1 MGTKILDEI
10 LSRLSKEADIDDTAF
25 EGANI
30 ILYTKNKEFFQND
43 KGIIREIVNAIKKR
57 VELRADPAICI
68 DQEQSKIII
77 QELIP
82 KDAGISN
89 IFFDSFRSVVTIEA
103 EKPGIAIGRAGEILK
118 EIKRQT
124 LWVPVISRTPALRS
138 KIIENIRYV
147 LYENSEQRRKFL
159 NQVGKKIYEGW
170 VRERKTGWIKITFLG
185 AGREV
190 GRSCIF
196 LQTPESRVL
205 LDCGLNTA
213 ASDES
218 AYPILDIPEFSI
230 KDIDAVI
237 ISHAHLDHCAFL
249 PYLIKYGYS
258 GPVYCTAPTRD
269 VMALLQLDFIAVG
282 QKEARKALYSS
293 SDIKQM
299 VKQTIVLDYEEV
311 TDITSDI
318 RLTLYN
324 SGHTLGSAMA
334 HLHIGNGLHN
344 LLYTGDMKFET
355 SNLLPSAITRF
366 PRLETVI
373 LESTY
378 GGKDNVQPSR
388 QEAEQYLLDV
398 VRTTVN
404 RGGKILMP
412 ILGVGRS
419 QEMMIIIDRAIR
431 EGTIE
436 KIPIYVQGMVWDVTA
451 IHTAYP
457 EFFDKKIRKS
467 VFHKDYNPFLS
478 EIFKRVGS
486 RQEMQDVLD
495 YEGPCIIIATSGM
508 MTGGPSVEYFKALAD
523 NHRNSLVFTCY
534 QGEGS
539 LGRRIQNGEREILFS
554 NGSKPEVLQVKMEIF
569 KIEGFSGHSDR
580 AQLVN
585 FVYKLNP
592 KPRRII
598 VNHGESLRCIDLSS
612 SLHKLNN
619 IETMAPKN
627 LDTIRLK

>member
-10 LSRLSKEADIDDTAF
+10 LSKLSKEADISETAF

-30 ILYTKNKEFFQND
+30 ILYTKNIEFFQND
-43 KGIIREIVNAIKKR
+43 NGIIREIVNSIKKR
-57 VELRADPAICI
+57 VELRADPNICI
-68 DQEQSKIII
+68 SDDRAKEII

-82 KDAGISN
+82 KEAGVSN

-103 EKPGIAIGRAGEILK
+103 EKPGIAIGRAGELLK
-118 EIKRQT
+118 EIKRKT
-124 LWVPVISRTPALRS
+124 LWVPIISRTPALRS

-147 LYENSEQRRKFL
+147 LYENSEQRKKFL

-170 VRERKTGWIKITFLG
+170 VRERKSGWIRLTFLG

-213 ASDES
+213 AT
-218 AYPILDIPEFSI
+218 DIPEFSI

-249 PYLIKYGYS
+249 PYLVKYGYS
-258 GPVYCTAPTRD
+258 GPIYCTAPTRD

-311 TDITSDI
+311 TDITSDM

-373 LESTY
+373 IESTY

-388 QEAEQYLLDV
+388 HEAEQYLLDV

-404 RGGKILMP
+404 RKGKILMP

-419 QEMMIIIDRAIR
+419 QEMMIIIDRAIK
-431 EGTIE
+431 EGTLE

-478 EIFKRVGS
+478 DVFKRVGS
-486 RQEMQDVLD
+486 RQEMQDVID

-508 MTGGPSVEYFKALAD
+508 MTGGPSVEYFKSLAD
-523 NHRNSLVFTCY
+523 NARNSLVFTCY

-539 LGRRIQNGEREILFS
+539 LGRRIQNGEKEIVFS
-554 NGSKPEVLQVKMEIF
+554 NGSKPEVTEVKMDIF
-569 KIEGFSGHSDR
+569 KIEGFSGHCDR
-580 AQLVN
+580 NQLIN

-598 VNHGESLRCIDLSS
+598 VNHGESLRCLDLSS

>member
-1 MGTKILDEI
+1 MPSKILDEI
-10 LSRLSKEADIDDTAF
+10 LGRLPKEAGIVETAF

-30 ILYTKNKEFFQND
+30 ILYTKNKDFFLND
-43 KGIIREIVNAIKKR
+43 NTSIKNIVNTIKKR
-57 VELRADPAICI
+57 IELRPDPSICV
-68 DQEQSKIII
+68 DSETSKKIIE
-77 QELIP
+77 ELIP
-82 KDAGISN
+82 KEAGISN

-103 EKPGIAIGRAGEILK
+103 EKPGVAIGRAGEILK
-118 EIKRQT
+118 EIRRKT
-124 LWVPVISRTPALRS
+124 FWVPMISRTPALRS

-147 LYENSEQRRKFL
+147 LYENSEQRKKFL
-159 NQVGKKIYEGW
+159 NQVGKKIYDGWVNERKSGW
-170 VRERKTGWIKITFLG
+170 VRLTFLG

-196 LQTPESRVL
+196 LQTQESRVL

-213 ASDES
+213 ANDES

-237 ISHAHLDHCAFL
+237 ISHAHLDHVAFL
-249 PYLIKYGYS
+249 PYLVKYGYS
-258 GPVYCTAPTRD
+258 GPIYCTAPTRD
-269 VMALLQLDFIAVG
+269 VMALLQLDYIAVG

-299 VKQTIVLDYEEV
+299 VKQTICLDYEEV

-355 SNLLPSAITRF
+355 SNLLPCAVTKF

-398 VRTTVN
+398 VRSTVN
-404 RGGKILMP
+404 RRGKILMP

-419 QEMMIIIDRAIR
+419 QEMMLIIERAIR

-457 EFFDKKIRKS
+457 EFFDRKIRKS

-478 EIFKRVGS
+478 DIFKRVGS
-486 RQEMQDVLD
+486 RKEMQDVMD

-508 MTGGPSVEYFKALAD
+508 MTGGPSVEYFKQMAD
-523 NHRNSLVFTCY
+523 NSKNSLVFTCY

-539 LGRRIQNGEREILFS
+539 LGRRIQNGEKEIVFQ
-554 NGSKPEVLQVKMEIF
+554 NGSKHEVIEVKMDIF
-569 KIEGFSGHSDR
+569 KIEGFSGHCDR
-580 AQLVN
+580 NQLIN
-585 FVYKLNP
+585 FVYRLSP
-592 KPRRII
+592 KPKRII
-598 VNHGESLRCIDLSS
+598 VNHGEASRCLDLSS
-612 SLHKLNN
+612 TLHKLNN
-619 IETMAPKN
+619 IETMAPRN
-627 LDTIRLK
+627 LETIRVR

>member
-10 LSRLSKEADIDDTAF
+10 LSKLSKEADISETAF

-30 ILYTKNKEFFQND
+30 ILYTKNIEFFQND
-43 KGIIREIVNAIKKR
+43 NGIIREIVNSIKKR
-57 VELRADPAICI
+57 VELRADPNICI
-68 DQEQSKIII
+68 SDDRAKEII

-82 KDAGISN
+82 KEAGVSN

-103 EKPGIAIGRAGEILK
+103 EKPGIAIGRAGELLK
-118 EIKRQT
+118 EIKRKT
-124 LWVPVISRTPALRS
+124 LWVPIISRTPALRS

-147 LYENSEQRRKFL
+147 LYENSEQRKKFL

-170 VRERKTGWIKITFLG
+170 VRERKSGWIRLTFLG

-213 ASDES
+213 ATDEN

-249 PYLIKYGYS
+249 PYLVKYGYS
-258 GPVYCTAPTRD
+258 GPIYCTAPTRD

-311 TDITSDI
+311 TDITSDM

-373 LESTY
+373 IESTY

-388 QEAEQYLLDV
+388 HEAEQYLLDV

-404 RGGKILMP
+404 RKGKILMP

-419 QEMMIIIDRAIR
+419 QEMMIIIDRAIK
-431 EGTIE
+431 EGTLE

-478 EIFKRVGS
+478 DVFKRVGS
-486 RQEMQDVLD
+486 RQEMQDVID

-508 MTGGPSVEYFKALAD
+508 MTGGPSVEYFKSLAD
-523 NHRNSLVFTCY
+523 NARNSLVFTCY

-539 LGRRIQNGEREILFS
+539 LGRRIQNGEKEIVFS
-554 NGSKPEVLQVKMEIF
+554 NGSKPEVTEVKMDIF
-569 KIEGFSGHSDR
+569 KIEGFSGHCDR
-580 AQLVN
+580 NQLIN

-598 VNHGESLRCIDLSS
+598 VNHGESLRCLDLSS

>member
-1 MGTKILDEI
+1 MTLKILDEI
-10 LSRLSKEADIDDTAF
+10 LGRLPKDAEIVETVF

-30 ILYTKNKEFFQND
+30 ILYTKNKDFFLND
-43 KGIIREIVNAIKKR
+43 KGIIRDIVNTIKKR
-57 VELRADPAICI
+57 VELRPDPSICLYT
-68 DQEQSKIII
+68 EKSKEII
-77 QELIP
+77 QNLVQ

-103 EKPGIAIGRAGEILK
+103 EKPGIAIGRSGEVLK
-118 EIKRQT
+118 EIRRQT
-124 LWVPVISRTPALRS
+124 LWVPMIARTPALRS

-147 LYENSEQRRKFL
+147 LYENSEQRKKFL

-170 VRERKTGWIKITFLG
+170 VNERRVGAVKLTFLG

-196 LQTPESRVL
+196 LQTPESKIL

-213 ASDES
+213 ANDES
-218 AYPILDIPEFSI
+218 AYPILDIPEFNM
-230 KDIDAVI
+230 KEIDAII

-249 PYLIKYGYS
+249 PYLIKYGFA
-258 GPVYCTAPTRD
+258 GPIYCTAPTRD

-293 SDIKQM
+293 SEIKQM
-299 VKQTIVLDYEEV
+299 VKQTICLDYEEV

-324 SGHTLGSAMA
+324 SGHTLGSAQA

-344 LLYTGDMKFET
+344 LVYTGDLKFET
-355 SNLLPSAITRF
+355 SNLLSSAVTKF
-366 PRLETVI
+366 PRLETLI
-373 LESTY
+373 IESTY
-378 GGKDNVQPSR
+378 GGKENVQPSR

-398 VRTTVN
+398 VRTTIN
-404 RGGKILMP
+404 RKGKILMP

-419 QEMMIIIDRAIR
+419 QEMMLIIERAIR
-431 EGTIE
+431 EGSID
-436 KIPIYVQGMVWDVTA
+436 KIPIYMQGMVWDVTA

-478 EIFKRVGS
+478 DVFKRVAS
-486 RQEMQDVLD
+486 RKEMQDVLD

-508 MTGGPSVEYFKALAD
+508 MSGGPSVEYFKEMAE
-523 NHRNSLVFTCY
+523 NPNNSLVFTCY

-539 LGRRIQNGEREILFS
+539 LGRRVQNGEKEIVFH
-554 NGSKPEVLQVKMEIF
+554 NGSKQEVTEVKMEVF
-569 KIEGFSGHSDR
+569 KIEGFSGHCDR
-580 AQLVN
+580 NQLIN
-585 FVYKLNP
+585 FVYKLSP
-592 KPRRII
+592 KPRRVI
-598 VNHGESLRCIDLSS
+598 VNHGEASRCLDLAS

-619 IETMAPKN
+619 IETIAPKN
-627 LDTIRLK
+627 LETIRIR

>member
-1 MGTKILDEI
+1 MSFPFSIRSL
-10 LSRLSKEADIDDTAF
+10 
-25 EGANI
+25 ANC
-30 ILYTKNKEFFQND
+30 L
-43 KGIIREIVNAIKKR
+43 IKTDFP
-57 VELRADPAICI
+57 L
-68 DQEQSKIII
+68 
-77 QELIP
+77 LL
-82 KDAGISN
+82 G
-89 IFFDSFRSVVTIEA
+89 
-103 EKPGIAIGRAGEILK
+103 
-118 EIKRQT
+118 
-124 LWVPVISRTPALRS
+124 PVITITKLD
-138 KIIENIRYV
+138 
-147 LYENSEQRRKFL
+147 L
-159 NQVGKKIYEGW
+159 KK
-170 VRERKTGWIKITFLG
+170 
-185 AGREV
+185 
-190 GRSCIF
+190 
-196 LQTPESRVL
+196 SRVL

-213 ASDES
+213 ANDEN

-237 ISHAHLDHCAFL
+237 ISHAHLDHVAFL
-249 PYLIKYGYS
+249 PYLVKYGYS
-258 GPVYCTAPTRD
+258 GPIYCTAPTRD
-269 VMALLQLDFIAVG
+269 VMALLQLDYIAVG

-299 VKQTIVLDYEEV
+299 VKQTICLDYEEV

-355 SNLLPSAITRF
+355 SNLLPSAVTKF

-404 RGGKILMP
+404 KRGKILMP

-419 QEMMIIIDRAIR
+419 QEMMLIIERAIR

-457 EFFDKKIRKS
+457 EFFDRKIRKS

-478 EIFKRVGS
+478 DIFKRVGS
-486 RQEMQDVLD
+486 RKEMQDVMD

-508 MTGGPSVEYFKALAD
+508 MTGGPSVEYFKQMAE
-523 NHRNSLVFTCY
+523 NSKNSLVFTCY

-539 LGRRIQNGEREILFS
+539 LGRRIQNGEKEIVFQ
-554 NGSKPEVLQVKMEIF
+554 NGTKHEVIEVKMGVY
-569 KIEGFSGHSDR
+569 KIEGFSGHCDR
-580 AQLVN
+580 NQLIN
-585 FVYKLNP
+585 FVYRLSP
-592 KPRRII
+592 KPKRII
-598 VNHGESLRCIDLSS
+598 VKHGEASRCLDLSS
-612 SLHKLNN
+612 TLHKLNN

-627 LDTIRLK
+627 LETIRVR

>member
-10 LSRLSKEADIDDTAF
+10 LSKLSKEADISETAF

-30 ILYTKNKEFFQND
+30 ILYTKNIEFFQND
-43 KGIIREIVNAIKKR
+43 NGIIREIVNSIKKR
-57 VELRADPAICI
+57 VELRADPNICI
-68 DQEQSKIII
+68 SDDRAKEII

-82 KDAGISN
+82 KEAGVSN

-103 EKPGIAIGRAGEILK
+103 EKPGIAIGRAGELLK
-118 EIKRQT
+118 EIKRKT
-124 LWVPVISRTPALRS
+124 LWVPIISRTPALRS

-147 LYENSEQRRKFL
+147 LYENSEQRKKFL

-170 VRERKTGWIKITFLG
+170 VRERKSGWIRLTFLG

-213 ASDES
+213 ATDENT
-218 AYPILDIPEFSI
+218 YPILDIPEFSI

-249 PYLIKYGYS
+249 PYLVKYGYS
-258 GPVYCTAPTRD
+258 GPIYCTAPTRD

-311 TDITSDI
+311 TDITSDM

-373 LESTY
+373 IESTY

-388 QEAEQYLLDV
+388 HEAEQYLLDV

-404 RGGKILMP
+404 RKGKILMP

-419 QEMMIIIDRAIR
+419 QEMMIIIDRAIK
-431 EGTIE
+431 EGTLE

-478 EIFKRVGS
+478 DVFKRVGS
-486 RQEMQDVLD
+486 RQEMQDVID

-508 MTGGPSVEYFKALAD
+508 MTGGPSVEYFKSLAD
-523 NHRNSLVFTCY
+523 NARNSLVFTCY

-539 LGRRIQNGEREILFS
+539 LGRRIQNGEKEIVFS
-554 NGSKPEVLQVKMEIF
+554 NGSKPEVTEVKMDIF
-569 KIEGFSGHSDR
+569 KIEGFSGHCDR
-580 AQLVN
+580 NQLIN

-598 VNHGESLRCIDLSS
+598 VNHGESLRCLDLSS